1 MILIN
6 SGWNNKN
13 TVKFGFDENGN
24 HIIFNLDGEILD
36 EKILQDSPLCK
47 LQWEWFKEAY
57 PTKQI
62 YEEKTAEL
70 ENKLYNMSKEDK
82 NKLVEQLVEK
92 ILKI

>member
-1 MILIN
+1 ME

-47 LQWEWFKEAY
+47 LQWEWFKEIY
-57 PTKQI
+57 PTKEI
-62 YEEKTAEL
+62 YEQKMDEL
-70 ENKLYNMSKEDK
+70 DQKLRNMSEDDK

>member
-1 MILIN
+1 ME

-13 TVKFGFDENGN
+13 TVKFGFDKNGN

-47 LQWEWFKEAY
+47 LQWEWFKEVH
-57 PTKQI
+57 PTKEI
-62 YEEKTAEL
+62 YEQKMDEL
-70 ENKLYNMSKEDK
+70 DQKLRNVSEDDK
-82 NKLVEQLVEK
+82 NKLIEQLVEK

>member
-1 MILIN
+1 MKT
-6 SGWNNKN
+6 GWDSKN
-13 TVKFGFDENGN
+13 TIKFGFDENGN

-36 EKILQDSPLCK
+36 EKTLEDDTIGK
-47 LQWEWFKEAY
+47 LLWEWFKEVY

-82 NKLVEQLVEK
+82 NKLIEQLVER
-92 ILKI
+92 ILTM